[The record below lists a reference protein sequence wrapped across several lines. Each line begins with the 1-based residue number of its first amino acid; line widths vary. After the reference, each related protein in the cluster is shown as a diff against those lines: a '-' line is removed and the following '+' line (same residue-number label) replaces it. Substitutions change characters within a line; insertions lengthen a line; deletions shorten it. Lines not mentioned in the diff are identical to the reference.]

1 MSIGGRGDDLLRRNF
16 AFDAVGSLG
25 TGVFNALVVNFLS
38 VIARREG
45 ADPLLLAAVTAAP
58 FAANMLAI
66 FSGFWVP
73 GDKRRVHYV
82 TALMFLGRSLFLLA
96 TVTTTPLALLAMT
109 FGLFLMNAIAA
120 PSQVDMWRG
129 TYPQRMRS
137 RALGYLRVL
146 QTASGALAA
155 P

>member
-1 MSIGGRGDDLLRRNF
+1 MSGTATAENAIRRNF
-16 AFDAVGSLG
+16 GFDAVGALG
-25 TGVFNALVVNFLS
+25 TGMFNALIVNFLS

-66 FSGFWVP
+66 FRGFWVP

-82 TALMFLGRSLFLLA
+82 PALMFLGRSLFLLA

-109 FGLFLMNAIAA
+109 FGLFLLNA
-120 PSQVDMWRG
+120 
-129 TYPQRMRS
+129 
-137 RALGYLRVL
+137 
-146 QTASGALAA
+146 
-155 P
+155 

>member
-1 MSIGGRGDDLLRRNF
+1 MSADHAEREMRRNF
-16 AFDAVGSLG
+16 SFDAVGALG
-25 TGVFNALVVNFLS
+25 TGVFNALVTNFLS

-45 ADPLLLAAVTAAP
+45 ADPLLLAAIAAAP
-58 FAANMLAI
+58 FAANMLSI

-73 GDKRRVHYV
+73 GDRRRVHYV
-82 TALMFLGRSLFLLA
+82 SALLILGRALFLA
-96 TVTTTPLALLAMT
+96 AVVISTPLALLAMT
-109 FGLFLMNAIAA
+109 FGLFLTQAVAA
-120 PSQVDMWRG
+120 PLQVDIWRG
-129 TYPQRMRS
+129 TYPQRLRA